1 MNFDLNTIPVEA
13 LPLLFAFAVVAGFID
28 TLAGGGGLIT
38 IPALIMSGAPPLLA
52 LGTNKLQS
60 SVGTATATWHMLRS
74 GKVIW
79 HEAKWLMLAALV
91 GSTAGTIGIQFIDTK
106 ALSFVIPGALVLIAV
121 YFILSP
127 RPKEVPN
134 EPKISAKA
142 YRNLVVP
149 GIGCYDGMFGPG
161 TGSFFALAGVALRG
175 KDIVSSTAN
184 AKALNFATN
193 VASLAVFVVAGK
205 ILWVAGFVMMCGQA
219 IGASI
224 GSRCLLSIRPALL
237 RWIVV
242 AMCLGMLV
250 RYGRAQG
257 WW

>member
-1 MNFDLNTIPVEA
+1 MNFDLDTIPVES
-13 LPLLFAFAVVAGFID
+13 LPLLFAFAALAGFID

-52 LGTNKLQS
+52 LGTNKLQG

-74 GKVIW
+74 GRVIW
-79 HEAKWLMLAALV
+79 AEAKWLMLAALI
-91 GSTAGTIGIQFIDTK
+91 GSAAGTIGIQFIDTK
-106 ALSFVIPGALVLIAV
+106 PLSFVIPGALVLIAV
-121 YFILSP
+121 YFIFSP
-127 RPKEVPN
+127 RPRDPPSA
-134 EPKISAKA
+134 PKMSAKA
-142 YRNLVVP
+142 FRNLVVP

-161 TGSFFALAGVALRG
+161 TGSFFALATVALRG
-175 KDIVSSTAN
+175 KDIVSSTAS

-193 VASLAVFVVAGK
+193 VASLTVFVFAGK
-205 ILWVAGFVMMCGQA
+205 ILWVAGAAMMCGQA

-224 GSRCLLSIRPALL
+224 GSRCLLGIRPGLL

-242 AMCLGMLV
+242 AMCLGMLT
-250 RYGRAQG
+250 RYGRSQG